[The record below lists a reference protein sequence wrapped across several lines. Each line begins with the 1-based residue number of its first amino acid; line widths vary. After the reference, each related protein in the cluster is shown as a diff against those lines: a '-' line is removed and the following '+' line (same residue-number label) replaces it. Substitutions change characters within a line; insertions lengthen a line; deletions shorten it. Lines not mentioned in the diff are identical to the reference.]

1 MYDVIIIG
9 GGPAGLSCGIYA
21 GRAGMKTLI
30 IENMFSGGQMSTTNE
45 VENYPGTETVVSG
58 AELAYRMEQQARACG
73 VSFLNTNVME
83 VRTDGAVKQVV
94 TNGET
99 LETKT
104 VVLAL
109 GTTARKLGL
118 ADETRLTGKG
128 VSYCA
133 TCDGAFFRG
142 KDVAVI
148 GGGDTALE
156 DAIFLSKLCRKV
168 YLVHRREAFRGA
180 EILQERVRQTENIE
194 LCRPMTV
201 GKILGEERVSGLVL
215 RHTGTAAEHRLA
227 VDGIFIAA
235 GSEPAKV
242 PLQGKVRLS
251 QDGYIVTD
259 EKMQTDVP
267 GVYAAGDIRE
277 KQLRQIITAAS
288 DGAVAGTNAALYVRM
303 QTKNNGEG

>member
-1 MYDVIIIG
+1 
-9 GGPAGLSCGIYA
+9 
-21 GRAGMKTLI
+21 MKTLI
-30 IENMFSGGQMSTTNE
+30 VEKMFSGGQMSTTNE
-45 VENYPGTETVVSG
+45 VENYPGTETAVSG
-58 AELAYRMEQQARACG
+58 AELAYRMEQQARICG
-73 VSFLNTNVME
+73 VSFISAEVME
-83 VRTDGAVKQVV
+83 VRTNGEVKQVV
-94 TNGET
+94 TAHEMLEAKT
-99 LETKT
+99 L
-104 VVLAL
+104 VLAL

-118 ADETRLTGKG
+118 ADERRLTGKG

-156 DAIFLSKLCRKV
+156 DAIFLSRLCRKV
-168 YLVHRREAFRGA
+168 YLVHRRERFRGA

-194 LCRPMTV
+194 LCCPMTAE
-201 GKILGEERVSGLVL
+201 KILGEEKVNGLVL
-215 RHTGTAAEHRLA
+215 RHAETVAERRLE

-235 GSEPAKV
+235 GSEPGNALVK
-242 PLQGKVRLS
+242 GKVRLS

-259 EKMQTDVP
+259 ENMQTDIP

-288 DGAVAGTNAALYVRM
+288 DGAIAGTNAAMYVRM
-303 QTKNNGEG
+303 QKEK

>member
-1 MYDVIIIG
+1 MYDVIIVG
-9 GGPAGLSCGIYA
+9 GGPAGLSCSIYA
-21 GRAGMKTLI
+21 SRAGMKTLI
-30 IENMFSGGQMSTTNE
+30 VEKMFSGGQMSTTNE

-73 VSFLNTNVME
+73 VSFLNAEVLE

-94 TNGET
+94 TPDET
-99 LETKT
+99 LETQT
-104 VVLAL
+104 LVLAL

-118 ADETRLTGKG
+118 ADEARLTGKG
-128 VSYCA
+128 ISYCA

-142 KDVAVI
+142 KNVAVI

-156 DAIFLSKLCRKV
+156 DAVFLSRLCRKV
-168 YLVHRREAFRGA
+168 YLVHRRETFRGA

-194 LCRPMTV
+194 LCCPMV
-201 GKILGEERVSGLVL
+201 AEKILGEECVSGLVL
-215 RHTGTAAEHRLA
+215 RHTETAEEQRLA

-235 GSEPAKV
+235 GSEPGKV
-242 PLQGKVRLS
+242 PLQGKIRLS

-277 KQLRQIITAAS
+277 KQLRQIVTAAS

-303 QTKNNGEG
+303 QTRK